1 MNAPTPSPQTFRVSL
16 SFAPNA
22 RALAV
27 SKLGKQQLRFELPP
41 YAPLFVVGDEVAVPV
56 PDGQLVLKVV
66 GRRFVLGNGDRLII
80 EVMLDTP

>member
-1 MNAPTPSPQTFRVSL
+1 MN
-16 SFAPNA
+16 
-22 RALAV
+22 
-27 SKLGKQQLRFELPP
+27 
-41 YAPLFVVGDEVAVPV
+41 GDEVAVPV